1 METTVDR
8 LGALGEARR
17 RAIFELLAVEPA
29 SVGSLAK
36 RLPVVTRS
44 AISQHLRVLVDARLV
59 TYQSVGTRNIYR
71 VDPEGVAALRAYLDS
86 LWQRAL
92 ADFKLVAEESF
103 SQAKKTGKKGRRRT

>member
-1 METTVDR
+1 METAVDR

-29 SVGSLAK
+29 SVGSLSK
-36 RLPVVTRS
+36 RLPAVTRS

-103 SQAKKTGKKGRRRT
+103 SQAKKAGKKGRRRT